1 MKRVVLFGIMLMLF
15 CSGCSAKE
23 EPKQEEEQQE
33 QIQAQSTENTEIEDG
48 EDAKTDTETEET
60 DEAGDIQKEL
70 AKIEE
75 QSIGYENADWSSM
88 GQADMNQTTAQWYQ
102 LWDDELNSLWSRLSD
117 ELDAETKAKV
127 LEEQRAWIKQK
138 EARVKGAGM
147 EVNGG
152 SLQPQLENTV
162 AEEITRARAYIL
174 AGYLADVRKES
185 FSIPLEIQKSL
196 DASNLN
202 LDDVFAKFEG
212 QWIFDES
219 RGACVGVAKSED
231 CDYGVKGS
239 SWTVWVTGGGI
250 LSDLDVYGYTE
261 DTIIFKI
268 ERDGYD
274 DCYELSFDQSGAL
287 NLAYGTSLDVMD
299 DVIVCH

>member
-1 MKRVVLFGIMLMLF
+1 MKRVVLFGIMIMLF

-23 EPKQEEEQQE
+23 EPKQEQKQQE
-33 QIQAQSTENTEIEDG
+33 QIQTQSTENTEIEDG

-138 EARVKGAGM
+138 EARVKGTGM

-196 DASNLN
+196 DASNLS
-202 LDDVFAKFEG
+202 LDDVVAKFE
-212 QWIFDES
+212 
-219 RGACVGVAKSED
+219 
-231 CDYGVKGS
+231 
-239 SWTVWVTGGGI
+239 
-250 LSDLDVYGYTE
+250 
-261 DTIIFKI
+261 
-268 ERDGYD
+268 
-274 DCYELSFDQSGAL
+274 
-287 NLAYGTSLDVMD
+287 
-299 DVIVCH
+299 

>member
-1 MKRVVLFGIMLMLF
+1 MRATSADGCDRSISSWNFISGIWSVPGRQGENESQMKRVVLFGIMIMLF

-23 EPKQEEEQQE
+23 EPKQEKEQQE
-33 QIQAQSTENTEIEDG
+33 QIQPQSTENTEIEDG

-60 DEAGDIQKEL
+60 DEVGDIQKEL

-147 EVNGG
+147 E
-152 SLQPQLENTV
+152 
-162 AEEITRARAYIL
+162 A
-174 AGYLADVRKES
+174 
-185 FSIPLEIQKSL
+185 
-196 DASNLN
+196 
-202 LDDVFAKFEG
+202 
-212 QWIFDES
+212 
-219 RGACVGVAKSED
+219 
-231 CDYGVKGS
+231 
-239 SWTVWVTGGGI
+239 
-250 LSDLDVYGYTE
+250 
-261 DTIIFKI
+261 
-268 ERDGYD
+268 
-274 DCYELSFDQSGAL
+274 
-287 NLAYGTSLDVMD
+287 
-299 DVIVCH
+299 